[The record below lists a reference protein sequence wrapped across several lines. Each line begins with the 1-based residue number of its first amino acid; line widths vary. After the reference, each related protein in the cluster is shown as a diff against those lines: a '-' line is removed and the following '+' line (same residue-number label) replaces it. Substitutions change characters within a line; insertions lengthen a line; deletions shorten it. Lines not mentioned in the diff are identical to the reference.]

1 MRTLVVP
8 VSGVDGLLGV
18 WFIYIRRQAFRN
30 MIALYVNK
38 GDCRYSLRPVDSD
51 NQSPE
56 STTNRGFFE
65 LQEVTFQ
72 GPACLDWRLLVDDVP
87 LDSVADSPGEWKW
100 TPGYYAGEVDV
111 EMRNA
116 KNKPMGRWRLDVYPD
131 PNKVSH
137 EVFQQMLKEILC
149 YNRALAIG
157 QEPAQR
163 QFGTLDEF
171 DNPIIE
177 FYRLRSRVEPID
189 QSLAAVIR
197 EPVQTLH
204 PRRHLTLP
212 HLVRR
217 ADRQSARAALRQP
230 LLLAIA
236 GVLPREQ
243 VPFTQPPVVDTPAVE
258 YHYDN
263 PANRCLF
270 YMLQQLQRQCSK
282 LMKELQE
289 DVEKEDPPETETALA
304 PRWPVWEKELG
315 QLHQCLEKAS
325 RQLPFR
331 DVTRPEVTAAGLNAV
346 AAHPLYAQ
354 FWRVGWEALR
364 RGIAGQEPVD
374 WLPLNPTWG
383 IYERWC
389 FVKISRWVKQLF
401 PEMVWIDPANRADGE
416 YQSIEGES
424 IEGDK
429 VRLQFQK
436 KFNNTKGKKK
446 EFWSISSKRIP
457 DIILDWTIGNNT
469 GFLIFDAKYTKN
481 VLNKMETAHIYN
493 DSLRMY
499 HQRPA
504 ASILLV
510 PTAGGAP
517 WLEKKDFI
525 AENRVGVLPL
535 HPDLEPPQWFEDWV
549 RDTIFKQTT

>member
-1 MRTLVVP
+1 M
-8 VSGVDGLLGV
+8 VS
-18 WFIYIRRQAFRN
+18 
-30 MIALYVNK
+30 LYVKK
-38 GDCRYSLRPVDSD
+38 GDCRRLLTPVDPDDRLSEPPA
-51 NQSPE
+51 NQ
-56 STTNRGFFE
+56 GFSE

-72 GPACLDWRLLVDDVP
+72 GPAGLDWQLLVDDAP
-87 LDSVADSPGEWKW
+87 LKQVDENSGEWKW
-100 TPGYYAGEVDV
+100 TPGFYAGEVDV
-111 EMRNA
+111 EMRDA
-116 KNKPMGRWRLDVYPD
+116 DDKSVRKWRLDVYPD

-149 YNRALAIG
+149 YNPALAIG

-163 QFGTLDEF
+163 QFGALDES
-171 DNPIIE
+171 DNLIIE
-177 FYRLRSRVEPID
+177 FYRLRSRAEQID
-189 QSLAAVIR
+189 RSLAAVIR
-197 EPVQTLH
+197 EPVQTLRSH
-204 PRRHLTLP
+204 RHLTLP

-230 LLLAIA
+230 VLLAIA

-243 VPFTQPPVVDTPAVE
+243 VSFTQPPVVDTPAVE

-270 YMLQQLQRQCSK
+270 YMLQQLQRRCSK

-289 DVEKEDPPETETALA
+289 DVEKENPSETETALA
-304 PRWPVWEKELG
+304 PRWPVWEEELG
-315 QLHQCLEKAS
+315 QLDQCLKRAS

-331 DVTRPEVTAAGLNAV
+331 DVTRPEMTAAGLNAV

-364 RGIAGQEPVD
+364 RRGIAGTELVD

-389 FVKISRWVKQLF
+389 FVKMSQWVKQLVKQLF
-401 PEMVWIDPANRADGE
+401 PEMNWSDPSDTTKE
-416 YQSIEGES
+416 YQRLEGKSEA
-424 IEGDK
+424 GNM

-436 KFNNTKGKKK
+436 TFRNTKGEKN
-446 EFWSISSKRIP
+446 EFWSISNERRP
-457 DIILDWTIGNNT
+457 DIVLDWTIGNNT
-469 GFLIFDAKYTKN
+469 GFMIFDSKYTKN
-481 VLNKMETAHIYN
+481 VLNKVETAHIYN

-499 HQRPA
+499 HRRPA

-510 PTAGGAP
+510 PATSDAS
-517 WLEKKDFI
+517 WLEKQNFI

-549 RDTIFKQTT
+549 RDIVSRQPT

>member
-1 MRTLVVP
+1 M
-8 VSGVDGLLGV
+8 VS
-18 WFIYIRRQAFRN
+18 
-30 MIALYVNK
+30 LYVK
-38 GDCRYSLRPVDSD
+38 EGDHCRLLTSVDPHD
-51 NQSPE
+51 QSSEP
-56 STTNRGFFE
+56 SVNSGFSE
-65 LQEVTFQ
+65 RQEVTFL
-72 GPACLDWRLLVDDVP
+72 GPACPDCQLLVDDVP
-87 LDSVADSPGEWKW
+87 LTPVADSHGEWKW

-116 KNKPMGRWRLDVYPD
+116 KNKPVGRWRLDVYPD

-177 FYRLRSRVEPID
+177 FYRLRSRAEHINR
-189 QSLAAVIR
+189 SLSSVNR

-217 ADRQSARAALRQP
+217 TDRQSVRAALQQP
-230 LLLAIA
+230 VLLAIA

-243 VPFTQPPVVDTPAVE
+243 VSFTQPPVVDTPAVE

-289 DVEKEDPPETETALA
+289 DVEKENSPETETALA

-315 QLHQCLEKAS
+315 QLDQCLERAS

-389 FVKISRWVKQLF
+389 FVKISRWVSEQLF
-401 PEMVWIDPANRADGE
+401 PEMDWIDPANRADGE
-416 YQSIEGES
+416 YQSLEGES
-424 IEGDK
+424 IEGYK

-436 KFNNTKGKKK
+436 KFNNTNTSDIFLQKG
-446 EFWSISSKRIP
+446 
-457 DIILDWTIGNNT
+457 
-469 GFLIFDAKYTKN
+469 
-481 VLNKMETAHIYN
+481 
-493 DSLRMY
+493 
-499 HQRPA
+499 
-504 ASILLV
+504 
-510 PTAGGAP
+510 
-517 WLEKKDFI
+517 
-525 AENRVGVLPL
+525 
-535 HPDLEPPQWFEDWV
+535 
-549 RDTIFKQTT
+549 

>member
-1 MRTLVVP
+1 
-8 VSGVDGLLGV
+8 
-18 WFIYIRRQAFRN
+18 
-30 MIALYVNK
+30 MISLCVKK
-38 GDCRYSLRPVDSD
+38 GDYCRLLTPVDPDDRLSE
-51 NQSPE
+51 PPA
-56 STTNRGFFE
+56 NRGFSE

-72 GPACLDWRLLVDDVP
+72 GPACLDWQLLVDDAP
-87 LDSVADSPGEWKW
+87 LKQVDESPGEWKW
-100 TPGYYAGEVDV
+100 TPGFYAGEVDV
-111 EMRNA
+111 EMRDTDD
-116 KNKPMGRWRLDVYPD
+116 KTVGKWRLDVSPD
-131 PNKVSH
+131 QNKVSR
-137 EVFQQMLKEILC
+137 EVFQQMLDDIIAQ
-149 YNRALAIG
+149 NPALAIG

-163 QFGTLDEF
+163 QFGALDES
-171 DNPIIE
+171 DNLIIA
-177 FYRLRSRVEPID
+177 FYRLRSRAEHINR
-189 QSLAAVIR
+189 SLAAVNR

-217 ADRQSARAALRQP
+217 TDRQSVRAALRQP
-230 LLLAIA
+230 VLLAIA

-243 VPFTQPPVVDTPAVE
+243 VSFTQPPVVDTPAVE

-270 YMLQQLQRQCSK
+270 YMLQQLQRRCSK

-289 DVEKEDPPETETALA
+289 DVEKEKPSETETALA
-304 PRWPVWEKELG
+304 PRWPVWEEELG
-315 QLHQCLEKAS
+315 QLDQCLKRAS
-325 RQLPFR
+325 HQLPFR
-331 DVTRPEVTAAGLNAV
+331 DATQPEMTAAGLNAV

-364 RGIAGQEPVD
+364 RGPAGTELVD

-389 FVKISRWVKQLF
+389 FVKMSQWVKQLF
-401 PEMVWIDPANRADGE
+401 PEMKWSDSLDTTKE
-416 YQSIEGES
+416 YQRLEGKSEA
-424 IEGDK
+424 GNM

-436 KFNNTKGKKK
+436 TFRNTKGAKN
-446 EFWSISSKRIP
+446 EFWSISNERRP
-457 DIILDWTIGNNT
+457 DIVLDWTIGNNT
-469 GFLIFDAKYTKN
+469 GFMIFDSKYTKN

-499 HQRPA
+499 HRRPA

-510 PTAGGAP
+510 PAAGGVP
-517 WLEKKDFI
+517 WLEKQDFI

-535 HPDLEPPQWFEDWV
+535 HPDSERPQWFENWMRGIV
-549 RDTIFKQTT
+549 SKQTT